1 MLAPGTCGHEILS
14 KAPFLSRMSEPVKV
28 ALLLFS
34 LGLLAGC
41 AGDAG
46 ESTADTAAPTQLIL
60 SLTPRIAFGG
70 LDERPEYSFAV
81 VSGGAFIG
89 PDRFVILD
97 SQAHELKIYSTPGE
111 HLHTFG
117 RQGDGPGE
125 LGRLPELLP
134 SADGTIRIWDGLQQ
148 RLTVFDDEGRYLSSV
163 RPMEAGEA
171 RFVQLAGA
179 LSDNRVI
186 WKQPSQ
192 SRGAD
197 NAPTG
202 EYRDTIFHVLRS
214 PDGTSDTLAWTLASE
229 AFRGDADGQPL
240 STPVLFGREG
250 FAVVGGD
257 RLIYGVSDQPVLRSK
272 NPDGSEGPSFRWDI
286 GRDPVSGREV
296 DSLRMERSAPWKRRQ
311 ETGGPQLVTMAG
323 AQLRLIESVPARET
337 RPHFSAL
344 HVNGAGDVLVQGAT
358 DLFSSEHEWVLFGAD
373 GTLHGRF
380 STPRSFRVLDF
391 RPGEILGYTL
401 DDLDLPTIQL
411 HALETG

>member
-1 MLAPGTCGHEILS
+1 
-14 KAPFLSRMSEPVKV
+14 MSEPVKA

-46 ESTADTAAPTQLIL
+46 ESTADTAAPTQLML
-60 SLTPRIAFGG
+60 SSTPRIAFGG
-70 LDERPEYSFAV
+70 LDERPEYSFSV
-81 VSGGAFIG
+81 VSAGAFIG
-89 PDRFVILD
+89 PDKFVILD
-97 SQAHELKIYSTPGE
+97 SQGHELKIYSTSGE

-134 SADGTIRIWDGLQQ
+134 SAEGTIRIWDGLQQ

-163 RPMEAGEA
+163 QPMGAGEV

-186 WKQPSQ
+186 WKQPNQ

-197 NAPTG
+197 DPPTG
-202 EYRDTIFHVLRS
+202 EYRDTIFHVLRRA
-214 PDGTSDTLAWTLASE
+214 DGTSDTLAWTLASE

-250 FAVVGGD
+250 FAVVGGN
-257 RLIYGVSDQPVLRSK
+257 RLIYGVSDEPRLLSK
-272 NPDGSEGPSFRWDI
+272 SPDGSEGPSFRWDM
-286 GRDPVSGREV
+286 GRDPISGREI
-296 DSLRMERSAPWKRRQ
+296 DSLRMESSAPWKTRQ

-323 AQLRLIESVPARET
+323 AQLRLIAAAPARET
-337 RPHFSAL
+337 RPHFSAVQ
-344 HVNGAGDVLVQGAT
+344 VNGAGDVLVQRAT
-358 DLFSSEHEWVLFGAD
+358 ELFSSKHVWVLFGED
-373 GTLHGRF
+373 GTLLGRF
-380 STPRSFRVLDF
+380 STPRGFRVLDF
-391 RPGEILGYTL
+391 TKSEILGYTL
-401 DDLDLPTIQL
+401 NDLDLPTIQIR
-411 HALETG
+411 ALGTG

>member
-1 MLAPGTCGHEILS
+1 
-14 KAPFLSRMSEPVKV
+14 MSELVKTPF
-28 ALLLFS
+28 LLFS
-34 LGLLAGC
+34 LGVLAAC
-41 AGDAG
+41 AADAG
-46 ESTADTAAPTQLIL
+46 ESTADTADPTQLFL
-60 SLTPRIAFGG
+60 SSTPRIAIGG
-70 LDERPEYSFAV
+70 LDERPEYSFSI
-81 VSGGAFIG
+81 VSAGAFIG

-97 SQAHELKIYSTPGE
+97 SQGHELKIYSTSGE

-134 SADGTIRIWDGLQQ
+134 SGDGTIRIWDGLQQ
-148 RLTVFDDEGRYLSSV
+148 RLTVFDDEGQYLSSV
-163 RPMEAGEA
+163 RPMEAGEV

-186 WKQPSQ
+186 WKQPNQ

-197 NAPTG
+197 DAPVG

-240 STPVLFGREG
+240 STPMLFGRGG
-250 FAVVGGD
+250 FAVVGGN
-257 RLIYGVSDQPVLRSK
+257 RLIYGVSDEPELRSK
-272 NPDGSEGPSFRWDI
+272 NPDGSEGPSFRWDMP
-286 GRDPVSGREV
+286 RDPVTGREI
-296 DSLRMERSAPWKRRQ
+296 DSLRTESAAPWKTRQ

-344 HVNGAGDVLVQGAT
+344 HVNGAGDVLVQRAT
-358 DLFSSEHEWVLFGAD
+358 DLFSTEHEWVLFGAD
-373 GTLHGRF
+373 GTLLGRF
-380 STPRSFRVLDF
+380 STPRGFRVLDF
-391 RPGEILGYTL
+391 RPSEILGYTL
-401 DDLDLPTIQL
+401 DDLDLPTIQIR
-411 HALETG
+411 ALGTG